1 MGRYYQCMAQEKNRV
16 VITGIGSILPNAY
29 SVEEFWNKIKEGDS
43 QIDFIK
49 SFSTDNF
56 PIKIAAELKDFDYKK
71 FIPKLNSQHA
81 IHYNQETLAIMSA
94 VEMAQRDAG
103 FTKTSLDPTKVGFI
117 DSSSR
122 ASLAWWEHAWA
133 KYQEDPKAFHEIFN
147 RYSVLMSMSS
157 TPSTLTAI
165 FNNIQGFVTC
175 ISAACVG
182 GHHAISL
189 AFQAIRKGRA
199 EVMYVGGHEFPILK
213 SVMSM
218 YADPESRVMSLE
230 SQSPKKGLRPYDLKR
245 DGFVLGEGA
254 MALCLERYEHAK
266 ARGATM
272 YAEILG
278 HLSYNESSHA
288 YRMDL
293 TGQKASVGLK
303 KLLKISK
310 RSTEDVGYF
319 CGHGTATHNNDLAE
333 SRALHLLYEGT
344 PKSKIPPLGSI
355 KPIFGHTFGAAGII
369 NVAATALMLKNQTLA
384 PTINVENPDPDCDHD
399 HIIEGPR
406 KVENFHTAVSLGFAI
421 GSQSSFVSLGVAE

>member
-1 MGRYYQCMAQEKNRV
+1 MANEKNRV

-29 SVEEFWNKIKEGDS
+29 SVPEFWDRIKNGES
-43 QIDFIK
+43 QIDYITK
-49 SFSTDNF
+49 FSTDDF
-56 PIKIAAELKDFDYKK
+56 PIKIASELKNFDYRN
-71 FIPKLNSQHA
+71 FIPKLNPLHA
-81 IHYNQETLAIMSA
+81 QHYNQETLAIMSA

-122 ASLAWWEHAWA
+122 ASLAWWEHAWT
-133 KYQEDPKAFHEIFN
+133 KYQENPKEFHEIFN

-189 AFQAIRKGRA
+189 CYQAIRKGRA
-199 EVMYVGGHEFPILK
+199 EVMYAGGHEFPILK
-213 SVMSM
+213 PVMSM
-218 YADPESRVMSLE
+218 YSDPESRVMSLE
-230 SQSPKKGLRPYDLKR
+230 KENPKKGLRPYDLNR

-266 ARGATM
+266 ARGATI

-293 TGQKASVGLK
+293 TGQKAANGLRQ
-303 KLLKISK
+303 LLKISK
-310 RSTEDVGYF
+310 RVPEDVGYI

-333 SRALHLLYEGT
+333 SRAIDLLYSGL
-344 PKSKIPPLGSI
+344 PKSKIPPVGSI
-355 KPIFGHTFGAAGII
+355 KPIFGHTFGGAGII

-384 PTINVENPDPDCDHD
+384 PTLNIENPDPECEHD
-399 HIIEGPR
+399 HVSEGARSVPG
-406 KVENFHTAVSLGFAI
+406 FHTAVSLAFAI
-421 GSQSSFVSLGVAE
+421 GSQSSFISLGRAE

>member
-1 MGRYYQCMAQEKNRV
+1 MLNEKNRV

-29 SVEEFWNKIKEGDS
+29 SVSEFWERLKNGES
-43 QIDFIK
+43 QIDYIK
-49 SFSTDNF
+49 KFSTDNF
-56 PIKIAAELKDFDYKK
+56 PIKIASELNNFDYRD
-71 FIPKLNSQHA
+71 FIPKLNPLHA
-81 IHYNQETLAIMSA
+81 QHYNQETLAIMSA

-122 ASLAWWEHAWA
+122 SSLAWWEHAWT
-133 KYQEDPKAFHEIFN
+133 KYQENPKEFHEIFN

-189 AFQAIRKGRA
+189 CYQAIRKGRA
-199 EVMYVGGHEFPILK
+199 LVMYAGGHEFPILK
-213 SVMSM
+213 PVMSM

-230 SQSPKKGLRPYDLKR
+230 NKNPKKGLRPYDLNR

-266 ARGATM
+266 ARGATI

-293 TGQKASVGLK
+293 TGQKAANGLRQ
-303 KLLKISK
+303 LLKISK
-310 RSTEDVGYF
+310 RNIEDVGYF

-333 SRALHLLYEGT
+333 SRAINLLYTGT
-344 PKSKIPPLGSI
+344 PKEKQPPVGSI

-384 PTINVENPDPDCDHD
+384 PTINIENPDPECDHD
-399 HIIEGPR
+399 HVIEGPR
-406 KVENFHTAVSLGFAI
+406 KVSNFHTALSLAFAI
-421 GSQSSFVSLGVAE
+421 GSQSSFICLGHVE

>member
-1 MGRYYQCMAQEKNRV
+1 MAQEKNRV

-29 SVEEFWNKIKEGDS
+29 SPETFWDQIRTGNS

-49 SFSTDNF
+49 SFSTENF
-56 PIKIAAELKDFDYKK
+56 PIKVASEMTDFDYRK
-71 FIPKLNSQHA
+71 FIPKLNPQHA
-81 IHYNQETLAIMSA
+81 EHYNRETLAIMSA

-122 ASLAWWEHAWA
+122 ASLSWWEHAWS
-133 KYQEDPKAFHEIFN
+133 KYQENPAQFHEIFN

-189 AFQAIRKGRA
+189 SYQAIRKGRA
-199 EVMYVGGHEFPILK
+199 DVMYVGGHEFPILK

-218 YADPESRVMSLE
+218 YADPESRVMSIE
-230 SQSPKKGLRPYDLKR
+230 KNDPKKALRPYDKNR

-272 YAEILG
+272 YAEVLG

-288 YRMDL
+288 YRMDM
-293 TGQKASVGLK
+293 TGLKAANGLK

-310 RSTEDVGYF
+310 RSPEDIGYI
-319 CGHGTATHNNDLAE
+319 CGHGTATYNNDLAE
-333 SRALHLLYEGT
+333 SRAVQLLYEGV
-344 PKSKIPPLGSI
+344 PKEKIPPLGSI

-384 PTINVENPDPDCDHD
+384 PTINLENPDPDCPHD
-399 HIIEGPR
+399 HITEGPR
-406 KVENFHTAVSLGFAI
+406 KVENFHTALSLGFAI